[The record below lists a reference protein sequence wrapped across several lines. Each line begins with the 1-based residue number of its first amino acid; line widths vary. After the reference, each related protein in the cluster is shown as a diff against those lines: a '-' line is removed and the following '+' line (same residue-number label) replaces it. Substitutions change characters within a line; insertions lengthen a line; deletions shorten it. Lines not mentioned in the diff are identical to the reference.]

1 MASDS
6 SFEKR
11 FEQIGQSLQA
21 VYNTLDDLME
31 NPLFINNIHGEEE
44 LGLDQAMELLESI
57 LHHFE
62 AAPIAPK
69 IDPRFERE
77 SFDAD

>member
-31 NPLFINNIHGEEE
+31 DPLFIDNIHGEEE
-44 LGLDQAMELLESI
+44 LGLDQTMELLESI

-62 AAPIAPK
+62 VAPTTPAV
-69 IDPRFERE
+69 DPRFERE